1 MGYKKTPRPKEANE
15 LINYGNSK
23 GKNKGNF

>member
-1 MGYKKTPRPKEANE
+1 MADKKTPRPKEANE